1 MRHSTRLWIAIP
13 TIFLI
18 LLACQAVTGG
28 FERLSP
34 LPSEVL
40 STFTASPIAGE
51 ITATTTV
58 QTQAV
63 LLPTIELPAT
73 AQPTLPPA
81 PGGPYP
87 TRLHP
92 DGELYAGDKVSIE
105 IIAPEEVNAEGLRA
119 EVRLET
125 PGGEQTDTSKFEG
138 FGIAGRSQATL
149 YWVWDTTGLQA
160 GDYPITYTI
169 QPRGPS
175 WSETVTLLPASDI
188 PPPEPEAHWAEA
200 TSECCT
206 LHYITGTAAQ
216 RDIDRLLELSD
227 TLVEKVSGELKADY
241 KDRVSITLLPRVLG
255 HGGFTAQDISIS
267 YLDRNYAGSSP
278 EIVLNHELVHALDS
292 QLSGDMRPTL
302 LMEGLAVYLSGGHFK
317 PEPLLPRAAALL
329 DLGGYLPLDTLID
342 NFYPS
347 QHETG
352 YLEAGALV
360 EYMVDTWG
368 WEPFSDFYRDIHPG
382 PEGGDSAKRWSQ
394 SEAMDAALH
403 EHFQIS
409 LSELENRFLQALR
422 AEPVTEELRQ
432 DVRLSIRQYDAIRR
446 YQQLLDPSAYF
457 MTAWLPD
464 GKSMR
469 QKGIVADFL
478 RHPSALPNVVLETM
492 LASADAYLRAG
503 DYPEAQKHLE
513 SIEAS
518 LARVE
523 VGEEYPIAAD
533 ALARDYWAVGSLLLA
548 DGYQAQRID
557 LKQNTALAWGTP
569 LGSAAGGLYLEELE
583 LVRSG
588 GSWVLPQ
595 KLNQGMHWN
604 KALNGGV
611 QYRFR

>member
-1 MRHSTRLWIAIP
+1 MRLRIAIP

-28 FERLSP
+28 ADRLAFTRDQATSTLTTSP
-34 LPSEVL
+34 EK
-40 STFTASPIAGE
+40 TGA
-51 ITATTTV
+51 ATLQPV
-58 QTQAV
+58 HTQAPPS
-63 LLPTIELPAT
+63 PTAE
-73 AQPTLPPA
+73 PPA
-81 PGGPYP
+81 SELVGPQAAPEKPYP

-92 DGELYAGDKVSIE
+92 DGELYAGDRVSIE
-105 IIAPEEVNAEGLRA
+105 IIAPQEVDAEGLRA

-125 PGGEQTDTSKFEG
+125 PGGEQTETAKFEG
-138 FGIAGRSQATL
+138 YGIAGRSQATL
-149 YWVWDTTGLQA
+149 YWVWDTTGLEA

-169 QPRGPS
+169 QPQGPS

-188 PPPEPEAHWAEA
+188 PPPESEADWAFA
-200 TSECCT
+200 TSECCS

-216 RDIDRLLELSD
+216 RDLDRLLELSD
-227 TLVEKVSGELKADY
+227 SLVESISGELKADY
-241 KDRVSITLLPRVLG
+241 KDQISISLLPRVLG

-267 YLDRNYAGSSP
+267 YLDRNYAGSTP

-292 QLSGDMRPTL
+292 QLGGDLRPTL

-317 PEPLLPRAAALL
+317 PELLMPRAAALL
-329 DLGGYLPLDTLID
+329 DLDGYLPLDTLVD

-360 EYMVDTWG
+360 EYMIETWG
-368 WEPFSDFYRDIHPG
+368 WEPFSAFYRDIHPG
-382 PEGGDSAKRWSQ
+382 PEDGDSTKRWSQ
-394 SEAMDAALH
+394 SEAIDAALH

-422 AEPVTEELRQ
+422 DETVTDELRQ

-469 QKGIVADFL
+469 EKGIVADFL
-478 RHPSALPNVVLETM
+478 RHPSGLPNVVLETM
-492 LASADAYLRAG
+492 LVSADAYLRAG
-503 DYPEAQKHLE
+503 DYPEAQRHLE
-513 SIEAS
+513 SIES
-518 LARVE
+518 YLAGIE
-523 VGEEYPIAAD
+523 VGEEYPIATD
-533 ALARDYWAVGSLLLA
+533 ALARDYWAVASLLLA

-557 LKQNTALAWGTP
+557 LNQNTALAWGTP
-569 LGSAAGGLYLEELE
+569 LGSAAGGLYLEELA

-588 GSWVLPQ
+588 DNWVLPQ
-595 KLNQGMHWN
+595 KVN
-604 KALNGGV
+604 
-611 QYRFR
+611 